1 MFKAFVCAAI
11 VAALL
16 IPVPSQAQTPS
27 AAAGELLAADRAFS
41 ASAKDQYLPEAFLA
55 MFRPDVTMTSPKG
68 FVTGTEQVKAALLG
82 NPANPTSRVEW
93 TPLRAGI
100 SADGT
105 QGFTFGL
112 MSIRLAD
119 GTALPAKYMAYWIK
133 GAEGWRVAA
142 YKRGVAGP
150 GEAPRTVMAP
160 SLPAAM
166 VAAST
171 DSATIDAHVTS
182 LQAAEQAFSD
192 EAQKIGIGPAFV
204 KWGRE
209 DAVNMGAPTQP
220 GFTVGAA
227 AIGGAGDSGAP
238 AQAVPSL
245 VWNADRVIVASS
257 GDLGVTFGH
266 IRISDGS
273 RPPRAFFTIWRR
285 DSPTSPWRYIA
296 E

>member
-1 MFKAFVCAAI
+1 MFKAFACAAT

-27 AAAGELLAADRAFS
+27 AVAGELLAADRAFS
-41 ASAKDQYLPEAFLA
+41 AAAKDKAVPAALLA
-55 MFRPDVTMTSPKG
+55 MFRPDVTMTSPSG

-82 NPANPTSRVEW
+82 NPANATSRAEW

-112 MSIRLAD
+112 MSLRLPD
-119 GTALPAKYMAYWIK
+119 GTVRPAKYMAYWIK

-160 SLPAAM
+160 SLPTAM
-166 VAAST
+166 IKAST

-182 LQAAEQAFSD
+182 LKAAEQAFSD

-204 KWGRE
+204 KWGRD
-209 DAVNMGAPTQP
+209 DAVNMGAPNQP

-227 AIGGAGDSGAP
+227 AIGGAGAGDAP
-238 AQAVPSL
+238 AQAGPSL
-245 VWNADRVIVASS
+245 IWNAERAIVASS

-266 IRISDGS
+266 IKISDGR
-273 RPPRAFFTIWRR
+273 RPPQAFFTIWRR